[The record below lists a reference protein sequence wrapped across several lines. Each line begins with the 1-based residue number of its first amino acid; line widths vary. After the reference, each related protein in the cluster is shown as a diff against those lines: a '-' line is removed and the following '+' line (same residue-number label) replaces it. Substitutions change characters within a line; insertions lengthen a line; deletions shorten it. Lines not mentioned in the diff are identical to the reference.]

1 MVEPPILYQNL
12 DQLLEH
18 PINLDSSNHLLD
30 AILNNLQGL
39 TPEQEAQKR
48 QIEERSRLIQEKMR
62 VTKSAAMPSL
72 ATTLNKPD
80 ALADATN
87 SAEVK
92 L

>member
-1 MVEPPILYQNL
+1 MNDSQDLAARSLLREIEAPEAEELEAKMAQPPILYANL

-48 QIEERSRLIQEKMR
+48 
-62 VTKSAAMPSL
+62 
-72 ATTLNKPD
+72 
-80 ALADATN
+80 
-87 SAEVK
+87 
-92 L
+92 

>member
-1 MVEPPILYQNL
+1 LREIEAPEAEELETKMVEPPILYQNL

-48 QIEERSRLIQEKMR
+48 
-62 VTKSAAMPSL
+62 
-72 ATTLNKPD
+72 
-80 ALADATN
+80 
-87 SAEVK
+87 
-92 L
+92 

>member
-1 MVEPPILYQNL
+1 MLYQNL

-48 QIEERSRLIQEKMR
+48 
-62 VTKSAAMPSL
+62 
-72 ATTLNKPD
+72 
-80 ALADATN
+80 
-87 SAEVK
+87 
-92 L
+92 